1 MAERY
6 NNVGNISDIFRKI
19 NSINEM
25 SRKAQEDDFGLTKK
39 IIKTFEQT
47 KDGLKEVSKKDEKDF
62 ITYAMLNMIQRMM
75 FIYIILVWLLNQIN
89 IMAYSFSQEVQTG
102 KQKLIL
108 QIMLA

>member
-25 SRKAQEDDFGLTKK
+25 SKKAQEDDFGLTKK

-47 KDGLKEVSKKDEKDF
+47 KDGLKEVSSKDEKDF
-62 ITYAMLNMIQRMM
+62 ITYAKEAIGQAKLEIS
-75 FIYIILVWLLNQIN
+75 FKSFL
-89 IMAYSFSQEVQTG
+89 YSI
-102 KQKLIL
+102 K
-108 QIMLA
+108 